1 MRSDAGRYAVYN
13 FGEINGRADTVVF
26 SHWSPDREL
35 VRSKMLYAT
44 FRADFRDAL
53 GGVAVDIQATDVE
66 EASRETVLARVS

>member
-1 MRSDAGRYAVYN
+1 
-13 FGEINGRADTVVF
+13 
-26 SHWSPDREL
+26 
-35 VRSKMLYAT
+35 MLYAT